1 MHYFPDVDPA
11 TRIVQRDFTVTWL
24 TARDLRR
31 EAERLGAAVPERTVR
46 ALETILTSFAHD
58 AQKNAHHLYKE
69 AALGLACLLRS
80 EAGGDGGPPASPELA
95 ARALAVLDAML
106 REGTRKARLAVAEVL
121 GSLVSVPAGTAPE
134 PCDPARA
141 RGVPLDDVLVQVG
154 AKGTPR
160 RAGRSL
166 LWELPGGRLLVI
178 KRARADEDGAGLAL
192 EAAWME
198 RLSGEDFPVRFDLPE
213 PLKPGGG
220 ALFALGGRTDPG
232 LHRRGLA
239 MAYLAPADYF
249 VYPNELTCGGR
260 PEREA
265 FAEMWLRAAR
275 LFGCLAARG
284 LVHEDPIPLFHNRTA
299 QGRRGDQGVYDWRRL
314 GRLDQWL
321 ASCRH
326 PNFGASGLRDLEH
339 LTVWRGEGQGL
350 YRNLGNAL
358 LALLLVAGSWFR
370 AGERSLLG
378 QDLSGRPADARHLFD
393 VDFLS
398 GLIGGALR
406 EMSLGFSGLPWNGPL
421 PFDVAHLARRMR
433 EEMGVDRHMEELFR
447 AEDQSRLSR
456 ADFEAFLVSRGV
468 AAGAAAGME
477 QARADIP
484 LQTGPHL
491 GRFNS
496 QTSLPELNE
505 FVACAAGRIIA
516 GRYLARTFL
525 GVADDFGKNG
535 QAGSPGAA

>member
-46 ALETILTSFAHD
+46 ALETILTNFTHD

-69 AALGLACLLRS
+69 AALGLACLLRP
-80 EAGGDGGPPASPELA
+80 ETGGDPSGPPELA
-95 ARALAVLDAML
+95 SRALAVLDAML

-121 GSLVSVPAGTAPE
+121 GGLVSVPACRAPE
-134 PCDPARA
+134 PFDPARVRPA
-141 RGVPLDDVLVQVG
+141 SLSSVLSLAG
-154 AKGTPR
+154 ASGEPR

-166 LWELPGGRLLVI
+166 LWDLPDGRLLVV
-178 KRARADEDGAGLAL
+178 KRARADEDGMGLAL

-198 RLSGEDFPVRFDLPE
+198 RLSREDFPVRFDLPR
-213 PLKPGGG
+213 PLTVEG
-220 ALFALGGRTDPG
+220 ATLFALEGRADPG

-249 VYPNELTCGGR
+249 VYPNELPCGGR

-275 LFGCLAARG
+275 LFGCLAGRG
-284 LVHEDPIPLFHNRTA
+284 VVHEDPIPLFHNRTA

-321 ASCRH
+321 GSCRH

-339 LTVWRGEGQGL
+339 LAVWRGEGRGL
-350 YRNLGNAL
+350 YRNMGNAL

-370 AGERSLLG
+370 AGERCLLG

-393 VDFLS
+393 ADFLC

-456 ADFEAFLVSRGV
+456 AEFEDFLVSRGV
-468 AAGAAAGME
+468 MPEAAAGME
-477 QARADIP
+477 QGRDDIP